1 MLLESGN
8 AARERADQF
17 DNEARVSR

>member
-8 AARERADQF
+8 AARERAGQF
-17 DNEARVSR
+17 DNEARVSP

>member
-1 MLLESGN
+1 MLLESGD